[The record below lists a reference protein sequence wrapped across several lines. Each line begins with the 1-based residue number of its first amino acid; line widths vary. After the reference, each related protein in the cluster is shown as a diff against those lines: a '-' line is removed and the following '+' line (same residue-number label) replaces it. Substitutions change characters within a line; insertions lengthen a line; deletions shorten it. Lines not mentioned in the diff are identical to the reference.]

1 MNGAQTRTVGAGRGR
16 KHVRR
21 AERQAWTEGR
31 AANVDGGPQARASG
45 EGRRVVAETA
55 GLLADDESGEGGIRT
70 MAGKEI
76 VDKLSIYIPQKR
88 LEEKPVER
96 LMKLGKRRDRSVNY
110 LVVEA
115 ILQYVAREE
124 NEN

>member
-1 MNGAQTRTVGAGRGR
+1 M
-16 KHVRR
+16 
-21 AERQAWTEGR
+21 
-31 AANVDGGPQARASG
+31 VDLSIA
-45 EGRRVVAETA
+45 TN
-55 GLLADDESGEGGIRT
+55 ESGEGGIT
-70 MAGKEI
+70 NMAGKEI

>member
-1 MNGAQTRTVGAGRGR
+1 
-16 KHVRR
+16 
-21 AERQAWTEGR
+21 
-31 AANVDGGPQARASG
+31 
-45 EGRRVVAETA
+45 
-55 GLLADDESGEGGIRT
+55 
-70 MAGKEI
+70 MAGKGI
-76 VDKLSIYIPQKR
+76 VDKLSIYIPRKR

-96 LMKLGKRRDRSVNY
+96 LVKLGRRRDRSVNY